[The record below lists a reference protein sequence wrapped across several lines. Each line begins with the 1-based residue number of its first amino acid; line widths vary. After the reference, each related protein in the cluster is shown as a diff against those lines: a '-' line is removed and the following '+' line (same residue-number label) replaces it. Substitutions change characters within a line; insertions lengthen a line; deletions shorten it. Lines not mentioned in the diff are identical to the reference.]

1 MTTKS
6 TSADVTDAP
15 GGQDLMLAAAMKE
28 LRNSSR
34 RYATEFYGHFLN
46 EHQIDSARAE
56 VAKMDTAAARL
67 YEAWRASRGA
77 LPTSAEVG
85 QVVDPPTLWSQIARK
100 KPAKDSEK
108 ARIRAR
114 RFTRLVR
121 LNERIRGTSEAV
133 TESLPVLRD
142 QILYARHF
150 ERNCMRLYG
159 EAEQEQVERLR
170 DAEDM
175 RLSLEQTL
183 GNIHGDVDSLRAQT
197 QSLTLYAQMHLAIQV
212 QLLTGIILIVTVAGV
227 VAAFLR

>member
-1 MTTKS
+1 MMVNTNLP
-6 TSADVTDAP
+6 DATEALP
-15 GGQDLMLAAAMKE
+15 SEDRALAAAMKA
-28 LRNSSR
+28 LGDSSHG
-34 RYATEFYGHFLN
+34 YATEFYGHFLN
-46 EHQIDSARAE
+46 EHQIDKARAE
-56 VAKMDTAAARL
+56 IAKMDTAAARL
-67 YEAWRASRGA
+67 YEAWRTSRGA

-85 QVVDPPTLWSQIARK
+85 QVVDPPTFWFQITGKRSDAD
-100 KPAKDSEK
+100 PEK
-108 ARIRAR
+108 ARQRGR

-159 EAEQEQVERLR
+159 EAEQEQIERLR

-212 QLLTGIILIVTVAGV
+212 QLLTGIILVVTVAGV
-227 VAAFLR
+227 VAAFVR